1 MVLTESCKYHAT
13 HIGAIRTFKED
24 LKETYNVKIHITNK
38 LIGSPSGTL
47 QEVTITG
54 SLINI
59 TKVKNKL
66 TNIVSQAE
74 YDYQEYRKRKNSRIQ
89 SSKKNINLSD
99 LNISKV
105 SVIKKKSTN
114 PFYILEGLDEDDNDS
129 SSDESIELINVDNG
143 DNGDTCID
151 VLKESC
157 KDLEL
162 SDGYD
167 PSLSWGDQLD

>member
-1 MVLTESCKYHAT
+1 MDEYIDSLIDD
-13 HIGAIRTFKED
+13 IGNID

-47 QEVTITG
+47 QEVNITG

-59 TKVKNKL
+59 TNVKNKL
-66 TNIVSQAE
+66 TNIVLLAE
-74 YDYQEYRKRKNSRIQ
+74 YDYQAYRKRKNSRIQ

-143 DNGDTCID
+143 DTCID

-162 SDGYD
+162 SEGYD